1 MKECPHCCSIIDDD
15 LRYCP
20 KCGIRVNQTIHVKTS
35 AKKRGAI
42 IIGSVLFLL
51 SLLIG
56 IGIYRFFA
64 TTYLDVDQNRLS
76 FVKSGG
82 TVKIPIDYDGYTW
95 GVSHAPDWLNALPH
109 GDTLYVD
116 AAPNLSGENRQD
128 SVVIRSGTYKVAI
141 PVSQNIKAGYIEV
154 LNPKMTVEGAGQAFQ
169 IDYLTDGAA
178 PQIIL
183 PEYCHVNSLSPGK
196 IMLTIDRNDT
206 GKMRTTRI
214 QLIEDDITGDIEIA
228 QPSDTIIENISK

>member
-1 MKECPHCCSIIDDD
+1 MKECPHCGVIIDDD
-15 LRYCP
+15 LKYCP
-20 KCGIRVNQTIHVKTS
+20 KCGIRINHDIHVKTS

-42 IIGSVLFLL
+42 IISVVLIGLA
-51 SLLIG
+51 LLIG

-82 TVKIPIDYDGYTW
+82 AVKIPIDYDGYTW
-95 GVSHAPDWLNALPH
+95 GVSHCPEWLNALPH

-116 AAPNLSGENRQD
+116 AAPNLTGEERSD
-128 SVVIRSGTYKVAI
+128 SVVIRSGTFKVSI
-141 PVSQNIKAGYIEV
+141 PVTQNIKAGYIEV
-154 LNPKMTVEGAGQAFQ
+154 LNAKMTAEGAGQAFQ

-206 GKMRTTRI
+206 GKPRTARI
-214 QLIEDDITGDIEIA
+214 QLIEDEVNGNVVIE
-228 QPSDTIIENISK
+228 QPSDTTLESHGK